1 MTSVELA
8 AVRSI
13 RVALALGAALD
24 DALLT
29 DELAGWSPEDVALV
43 RADEASAGT
52 SVGQLS

>member
-13 RVALALGAALD
+13 GVALALGAALN

-29 DELAGWSPEDVALV
+29 DELAGWSPEDVASV